1 MATSRYDFTTRY
13 KNREGK
19 SIISNSE
26 VGPLIYRAVNR
37 NQISFT
43 THVLE
48 SGERLDTLAGQ
59 YYGDS
64 SYWWILAAA
73 SGIGWG
79 LQVPPGTIIR
89 IPVNISEVVGL
100 LI

>member
-1 MATSRYDFTTRY
+1 MATSRYAFSKKY
-13 KNREGK
+13 KNDLGQ
-19 SIISNSE
+19 SIVSSSDFAPAIFK
-26 VGPLIYRAVNR
+26 AVN
-37 NQISFT
+37 NQQINYT

-48 SGERLDTLAGQ
+48 SGERLDTLSGQ
-59 YYGDS
+59 HYGNS

-89 IPVNISEVVGL
+89 IPVSLSEVMGV
-100 LI
+100 II